1 MGTKNS
7 NNEILQIQ
15 GIRNNGTKLFSQGSI
30 SLSNNPGETTC
41 IPIIPSDSGSCIFIS
56 SYVNGTFGQKIDT
69 LGLLK
74 WSSNQ
79 VLLNYPHIGL
89 DYSFVTTDCFGG
101 AIGLGAYLTDF
112 AIPVFKVSTNGI
124 LGEVITEVNA
134 SEEETI
140 LKATMLFQN
149 YPNPFNSSTVIKYRV
164 ADEGNVKISLYN
176 ILGEKLKILS
186 EEYKSIGIHSLIFNS
201 DDIPS
206 GVYVYT
212 LEINSLVLTKKLII
226 LK

>member
-1 MGTKNS
+1 
-7 NNEILQIQ
+7 
-15 GIRNNGTKLFSQGSI
+15 
-30 SLSNNPGETTC
+30 
-41 IPIIPSDSGSCIFIS
+41 
-56 SYVNGTFGQKIDT
+56 
-69 LGLLK
+69 
-74 WSSNQ
+74 
-79 VLLNYPHIGL
+79 
-89 DYSFVTTDCFGG
+89 
-101 AIGLGAYLTDF
+101 
-112 AIPVFKVSTNGI
+112 
-124 LGEVITEVNA
+124 
-134 SEEETI
+134 
-140 LKATMLFQN
+140 
-149 YPNPFNSSTVIKYRV
+149 V